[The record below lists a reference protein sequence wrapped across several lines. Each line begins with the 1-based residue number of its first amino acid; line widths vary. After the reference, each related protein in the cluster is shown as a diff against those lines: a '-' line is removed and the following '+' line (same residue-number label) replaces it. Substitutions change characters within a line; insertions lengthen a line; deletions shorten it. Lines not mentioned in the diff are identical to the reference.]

1 MLVHREDTSRIKFT
15 GTQLYTRG
23 TVREKCLAQ
32 EQNAISQPRLRHEPF
47 DRVERTYHEVT
58 AAQTAEKIQKQSNF

>member
-1 MLVHREDTSRIKFT
+1 MLVHSEDTSKIKFT

-32 EQNAISQPRLRHEPF
+32 EQNTISQPRFRPETF

-58 AAQTAEKIQKQSNF
+58 VVQTAEKIQKQSNF